1 MNYFRYLNAYLIF
14 SSLVVALSVAS
25 IAVFGLNLGI
35 EFTGGSIM
43 EVEYESGR
51 PSNQEIAEQL
61 EGFDLGSPSIQPI
74 GEKGVIIRMKDLAED
89 VHQAVREKLGAGGAK
104 EIRFESIG
112 PVIGKEL
119 AGKAVF
125 MIVFALL
132 AISAYIAFAFRKIT
146 RPVKFWQ
153 WSSSAFLT
161 LFHDV
166 AVPMG
171 VLALLGE
178 LQGVQITI
186 PIVVAM
192 LTIVGYSINDTVV
205 LFDRIRENIVRHV
218 GADFQD
224 TVNKSLQQTMFRSFS
239 ISFTVMLSLL
249 AIFLFGGDTLRYF
262 SLSLLIGIG
271 AGSYSS
277 LFLAPALLLKWVG
290 RTPS

>member
-1 MNYFRYLNAYLIF
+1 MNYFRYLSAYLIF
-14 SSLVVALSVAS
+14 SSIVVGLSVAS
-25 IAVFGLNLGI
+25 IAFFGLNLGI

-43 EVEYESGR
+43 EVEYESER
-51 PSNQEIAEQL
+51 PSNQTIAEQL
-61 EGFDLGSPSIQPI
+61 KEFDLGSPSIQPT
-74 GEKGVIIRMKDLAED
+74 GESGVIIRMKDLPED
-89 VHQAVREKLGAGGAK
+89 VHQATRAKLGAGGAK

-119 AGKAVF
+119 AGKAIF

-153 WSSSAFLT
+153 WSASAFLT

-186 PIVVAM
+186 PIVVAL

-218 GADFQD
+218 GVDFQD

-249 AIFLFGGDTLRYF
+249 AIFVFGGDTLRYF
-262 SLSLLIGIG
+262 SLALLIGIG

-290 RTPS
+290 RAPS

>member
-14 SSLVVALSVAS
+14 SILVVGLSVAS

-35 EFTGGSIM
+35 DFTGGSIM
-43 EVEYESGR
+43 EVEYQDER
-51 PSNQEIAEQL
+51 PSNQTIAEQL

-74 GEKGVIIRMKDLAED
+74 GENSVIIRMKDLPED
-89 VHQAVREKLGAGGAK
+89 VHQAVREKLGSGAK

-112 PVIGKEL
+112 PVIGREL
-119 AGKAVF
+119 AGKAIF

-153 WSSSAFLT
+153 WSASAFLT

-205 LFDRIRENIVRHV
+205 LFDRIRENIIRHAGV
-218 GADFQD
+218 DFQD

-249 AIFLFGGDTLRYF
+249 AIFVFGGDTLRYF

-290 RTPS
+290 RTLS